1 MGDVLS
7 LIERAQ
13 EQTSTRQKAAE
24 MQRKL
29 LEAEFNLEDFLEQ
42 LQRIRNMGPL
52 QQILELIPGLGSA
65 MRQAEARWTRR
76 TSSASRR

>member
-1 MGDVLS
+1 MVPNTPMLGLAPDLAVEVLS
-7 LIERAQ
+7 PSNTER
-13 EQTSTRQKAAE
+13 E

-65 MRQAEARWTRR
+65 MRQG
-76 TSSASRR
+76 